1 MKFQRKKL
9 LRIELTFQKKIPKKY
24 SKYNSIQKESKK
36 KKISLKIIHQPFQT
50 KSKKKENK

>member
-36 KKISLKIIHQPFQT
+36 KKSL
-50 KSKKKENK
+50 